1 MWYNQLIS
9 LYIKDGTACES
20 EANILCFSTL
30 AETMEQQKKYVNTTD
45 TYTSDV
51 AVGGPGG
58 GQYSLIGGHS
68 DPSTAV
74 AKRITFYRD
83 QQRMRGIVFER
94 HDSGQLKVGGDFS
107 DPNPVVIDLAQ
118 DEQLTQIKLY
128 SSDFEY
134 TGGPKGRLSGFII
147 CTNKKDGPVEAFAYG
162 VTPAP
167 CNAVEIP
174 VGSGQW
180 SGIFGCSGY
189 DIDCFGMAVFKQP
202 V

>member
-1 MWYNQLIS
+1 
-9 LYIKDGTACES
+9 
-20 EANILCFSTL
+20 
-30 AETMEQQKKYVNTTD
+30 MEQQKNYVNTD

-58 GQYSLIGGHS
+58 GQYSLIGATT
-68 DPSTAV
+68 DPPTVGPAGSAV

-94 HDSGQLKVGGDFS
+94 HDSAQLKVGGDFS

-128 SSDFEY
+128 SSDFTY
-134 TGGPKGRLSGFII
+134 YPGVKGRLSGFII